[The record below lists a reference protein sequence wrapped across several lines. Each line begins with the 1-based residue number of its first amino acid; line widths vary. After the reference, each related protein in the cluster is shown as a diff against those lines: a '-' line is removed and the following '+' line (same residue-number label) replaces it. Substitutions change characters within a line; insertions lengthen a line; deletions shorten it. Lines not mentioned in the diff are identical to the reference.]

1 MKKSTKR
8 LTISSESVNSNGFR
22 VRTSG
27 IELAEFNANPLLL
40 WMHKRPQGQKDELLP
55 LGYWTDIE
63 LKDGKITGVPVFD
76 DSDDFALKI
85 YNKVENGTI
94 KMASAGLKPLEFSDT
109 TGDKW
114 LEKSIL
120 KEASIV
126 DIGSNKDCVA
136 VALYGD
142 QYELV
147 TLSEAYDKYIN
158 NSKNDNSMKTIQL
171 SADTTLPLL
180 KLNES
185 ATAADTHAA
194 ILKLVTLS
202 ETQNSEIEQLK
213 TKNKTLEDKLN
224 LAEKAD
230 GKKKC
235 VELAEGAVKERKI
248 TEDQKEFII
257 ALAESDYENAEKY
270 VKSLKGAPEVTT
282 AISNSNASTAGLEK
296 LSWDELD
303 KNNQLV
309 TLKEGNIDL
318 FKEKY
323 KAKFNKEWNS

>member
-40 WMHKRPQGQKDELLP
+40 WMHKRPQGEKDELLP
-55 LGYWTDIE
+55 LGYWTEIE

-76 DSDDFALKI
+76 DTDDFALKI

-94 KMASAGLKPLEFSDT
+94 KMASAGLKPVHFAES
-109 TGDKW
+109 GSDKW

-126 DIGSNKDCVA
+126 DIGSNKDCIA

-142 QYELV
+142 QDELV
-147 TLSEAYDKYIN
+147 TLSDAYKKYIN
-158 NSKNDNSMKTIQL
+158 KNKNYKSMKTIQL
-171 SADTTLPLL
+171 SAEATLPLL
-180 KLNES
+180 KLNEE
-185 ATAADTHAA
+185 ATAADTHSA

-202 ETQNSEIEQLK
+202 ETQKTELEQLK
-213 TKNKTLEDKLN
+213 AKNQELADKLD
-224 LAEKAD
+224 LSEKAD
-230 GKKKC
+230 SKKRC
-235 VELAEGAVKERKI
+235 MELAEGAVKDRKI
-248 TEDQKEFII
+248 TEDQKEFIVT
-257 ALAESDYENAEKY
+257 LAESNYETAEKY
-270 VKSLKGAPEVTT
+270 VKSLQGVPEVRTVI
-282 AISNSNASTAGLEK
+282 ANSTASTAGLEK

-303 KNNQLV
+303 QNNQLV
-309 TLKEGNIDL
+309 TLKEANIDL

-323 KAKFNKEWNS
+323 KAKFNKEWK